1 MDYCSTC
8 RRNLNGALV
17 CPGCGAYAPDIAPPA
32 RRIHGT
38 VATIAAAG
46 EAWRPE
52 EVPASV
58 SCRGIHR
65 SDAARMGSA
74 AFEDTMPGASDTL
87 PGTDSVTAVSA
98 ESDAESDA
106 ESGAESVTAAG
117 AESLSGFEGAVPIG
131 TGQGRAARRRQLAR
145 WKKHRRRALAAT
157 TIALVGGGLTVAAM
171 PTTRPSAGHTQAASP
186 PDPVTAAPRTATTDS
201 VSEQPEAGDSG
212 HRGSQPAMGTGRH
225 RKVTVATSS
234 TVQSNRQP
242 AAAAVAQTPAITNT
256 TSHTAPE
263 SSKVTH
269 VDNAVATAPAPAPV
283 PAAVPDATAPAST
296 ERTGADTSAANPSP
310 DTSVAEPAPRKQLC
324 LLVLCVG

>member
-58 SCRGIHR
+58 SYRGIHR

-74 AFEDTMPGASDTL
+74 AFEDTMSDASDTV
-87 PGTDSVTAVSA
+87 PGTESVTAVS
-98 ESDAESDA
+98 A

-117 AESLSGFEGAVPIG
+117 TESLSGFEGAVPIG

-186 PDPVTAAPRTATTDS
+186 PDPVTAAPRTTTTDS
-201 VSEQPEAGDSG
+201 VSEQPETRVSGD
-212 HRGSQPAMGTGRH
+212 HGSHPSTPTGRH
-225 RKVTVATSS
+225 RKITVATPA
-234 TVQSNRQP
+234 TVRTDRQP
-242 AAAAVAQTPAITNT
+242 AAAAVAQPPAT
-256 TSHTAPE
+256 TSATSHSAPA

-269 VDNAVATAPAPAPV
+269 VDNAVATDPAPAPV
-283 PAAVPDATAPAST
+283 PAAVPDTTAPAST
-296 ERTGADTSAANPSP
+296 ERTGADASAANPPP